1 MMIMQDRRKFLK
13 IAALGTGVATVDK
26 KLILSA
32 VKETKGTI
40 KPIVVSTWN
49 FGLQANEAAW
59 KILKQDGRA
68 LDAVEA
74 GARVPEADPD
84 IHTIGLGGYPDRDGH
99 VTCDACVMDEFG
111 NAGGV
116 ACLEYIV
123 HAVSVARLVM
133 DKTPHVLLVAG
144 GALEFALS
152 QGFKKVDL
160 LTPPA
165 EKAWK
170 EWLKTSKY
178 QPVMNIE
185 NLTAPPP
192 AENGTAFNPLK
203 LPGNVY
209 NHDTIGMLAI
219 DKKGNL
225 SGACTT
231 SGMAFKMHGRVGDSP
246 IIGDGLFVDNEVGA
260 ATSTGVGEA
269 NMRICGTHTV
279 VEMMR
284 VGHSPEDACR
294 IAVERVV
301 KHNLDYAKSIQL
313 GYLAIN
319 KHGEVG
325 AFCLQKGFD
334 YAVLSDQVPNQLFD
348 GKHYF

>member
-1 MMIMQDRRKFLK
+1 MQDRRKFLK
-13 IAALGTGVATVDK
+13 LAAMGGGVIAVDK
-26 KLILSA
+26 KVIASA
-32 VKETKGTI
+32 VKKSKPSV

-49 FGLQANEAAW
+49 FGIQANEAAW
-59 KILKQDGRA
+59 KILKQGGRA

-74 GARVPEADPD
+74 GARVPEADPN

-99 VTCDACVMDEFG
+99 VTCDACVMDELG
-111 NAGGV
+111 NAGSV

-133 DKTPHVLLVAG
+133 EKTPHVLLVAD
-144 GALEFALS
+144 GALQFALS
-152 QGFKKVDL
+152 QGFKKEDL
-160 LTPPA
+160 LTPA
-165 EKAWK
+165 ADKAWK

-185 NLTAPPP
+185 NLTAPP
-192 AENGTAFNPLK
+192 ASGQGDAAFSPLK
-203 LPGNVY
+203 LPGNIY
-209 NHDTIGMLAI
+209 NHDTIGILAI
-219 DKKGNL
+219 DQHGNL

-246 IIGDGLFVDNEVGA
+246 IIGDGLFVDNEIGA

-284 VGHSPEDACR
+284 VGHSPEEACK

-301 KHNLDYAKSIQL
+301 NHNLAYAKSIQL
-313 GYLAIN
+313 GFLAIN
-319 KHGEVG
+319 KKGEVG
-325 AFCLQKGFD
+325 AYCLQKGFD
-334 YAVLSDQVPNQLFD
+334 YAVLSDQVPNKLFN